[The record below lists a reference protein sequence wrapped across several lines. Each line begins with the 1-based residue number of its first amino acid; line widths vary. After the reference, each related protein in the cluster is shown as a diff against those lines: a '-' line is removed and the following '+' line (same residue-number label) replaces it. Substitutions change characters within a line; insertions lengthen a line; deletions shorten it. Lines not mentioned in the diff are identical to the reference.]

1 MKELE
6 TGFTF
11 NEVVQAM
18 YRKVLDVMFSFK
30 DKGENLFPT
39 FSTHRR
45 LSYSHVHATY
55 NLQFI
60 QKMWFSTTPFF
71 SRTWWTGY
79 RKKGFSRWLC

>member
-30 DKGENLFPT
+30 NKGENLFPT
-39 FSTHRR
+39 FSAHGRF
-45 LSYSHVHATY
+45 SYSHVHATY
-55 NLQFI
+55 NIQFI
-60 QKMWFSTTPFF
+60 QKT
-71 SRTWWTGY
+71 
-79 RKKGFSRWLC
+79 